1 MGKLSRSLSLSF
13 FLSLSLVRTCFLYLQ
28 ALSMIPSELTKYNHS
43 QVPSSINRV
52 YSLIHPS
59 LVSLPFTY
67 ASGIVLPLMG
77 FWNAVIY
84 VTTSWAA
91 VRLLFSGKLDNG
103 SVGSAKRGGPVGGR
117 SGDKPSWGVRKWTWW
132 ESESTKGLA
141 GERGSGFD
149 QV

>member
-1 MGKLSRSLSLSF
+1 MTS
-13 FLSLSLVRTCFLYLQ
+13 
-28 ALSMIPSELTKYNHS
+28 SELTKPHHS

-67 ASGIVLPLMG
+67 ASGVVLPLMG
-77 FWNAVIY
+77 FWNSVIY
-84 VTTSWAA
+84 ITTSWAA

-103 SVGSAKRGGPVGGR
+103 SIGSVKRGGPVGVRNGNE
-117 SGDKPSWGVRKWTWW
+117 PSWGARKWTGW
-132 ESESTKGLA
+132 ENESTKGLA
-141 GERGSGFD
+141 GDRGSGAE